1 MVYFY
6 QLFFSTDDV
15 ILKLCTSLCQK
26 AKCTLFVWS
35 TVFATMGMFVTLVME
50 SNMLGHIFAQAHDA
64 DPFHIETLPSVGTVG
79 VHILVVLG
87 E

>member
-1 MVYFY
+1 M
-6 QLFFSTDDV
+6 L
-15 ILKLCTSLCQK
+15 
-26 AKCTLFVWS
+26 
-35 TVFATMGMFVTLVME
+35 VTLVME

-87 E
+87 ESNNGTNCEEAHL